1 MSPQL
6 TDYELET
13 AARAGRSATYPSNV
27 RGTETHD
34 RHASQVSRAL
44 RWAPSSPQ
52 EAFARSP
59 GRKHPLVTN
68 MQRIM
73 RAQQAQEE
81 QEDQAR
87 APFRNVKG

>member
-1 MSPQL
+1 
-6 TDYELET
+6 
-13 AARAGRSATYPSNV
+13 
-27 RGTETHD
+27 
-34 RHASQVSRAL
+34 
-44 RWAPSSPQ
+44 
-52 EAFARSP
+52 
-59 GRKHPLVTN
+59 VTN